1 MIELV
6 HVQKAF
12 EDVTPLRDICTTINK
27 GDVISV
33 IGPSGCGKSTLLRCI
48 NLLDPPTSGQIF
60 MDGEEITAPGYDAAR
75 VGAKMGM
82 VFQKF
87 NLFPHWTA
95 VENIMNPQLD
105 ILKCS
110 RQEAYETAMR
120 LLREVGLAE
129 KAFAYPRQL
138 SGGQQQRVAICRT
151 LAMQPEIVL
160 FDEPTSA
167 LDPTKVG
174 EVEDV
179 ILALAQRGST
189 MMVVTHEM
197 RFAKQVANR
206 VFYLDEGGIYEE
218 GSPEQI
224 FDHPQHEKTRVF
236 VKSLKSQTIEITS
249 RNFDFLAA
257 TNSIDAYCAK
267 CRISRELTR
276 HAQTVFEELCV
287 ATLLPRMD
295 AGDMRIQC
303 VFEWSE
309 AEESFGATVL
319 YNGKAF
325 NPEGADDL
333 SWKFISGAA
342 SQIHYEQTYVDGF
355 TNKVEIVFR

>member
-6 HVQKAF
+6 HVQKSF
-12 EDVTPLRDICTTINK
+12 GDVTPLRDVSLTIEK

-48 NLLDPPTSGQIF
+48 NLLDPPTSGKIF
-60 MDGEEITAPGYDAAR
+60 MDGEEITATGYDAAR
-75 VGAKMGM
+75 VGLKMGM

-87 NLFPHWTA
+87 NLFPHWTV

-105 ILKCS
+105 ILKCT
-110 RQEAYETAMR
+110 RQQAYDTAMR
-120 LLREVGLAE
+120 LLHEVGLAE

-151 LAMQPEIVL
+151 LAMEPEIIL

-179 ILALAQRGST
+179 ILALAQRGAT
-189 MMVVTHEM
+189 MMVVSHEM

-206 VFYLDEGGIYEE
+206 VLYLDEGGIYED
-218 GSPEQI
+218 GSPEQV
-224 FDHPQHEKTRVF
+224 FDRPQREKTRVF

-249 RNFDFLAA
+249 RNFDFLDA
-257 TNSIDAYCAK
+257 TSSIDTYCAK

-276 HAQTVFEELCV
+276 HAQAVFEELCV
-287 ATLLPRMD
+287 VTLLPRID
-295 AGDMRIQC
+295 TGDMRIRC
-303 VFEWSE
+303 ILEWSDVE
-309 AEESFGATVL
+309 KSFGATVF
-319 YNGKAF
+319 YNGSVF
-325 NPEGADDL
+325 NP
-333 SWKFISGAA
+333 
-342 SQIHYEQTYVDGF
+342 
-355 TNKVEIVFR
+355 